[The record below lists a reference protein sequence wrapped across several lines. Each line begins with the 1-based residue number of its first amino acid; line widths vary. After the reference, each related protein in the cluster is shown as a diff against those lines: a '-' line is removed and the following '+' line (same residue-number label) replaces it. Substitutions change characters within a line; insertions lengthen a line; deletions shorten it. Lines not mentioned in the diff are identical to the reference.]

1 MSDEDMK
8 KQRILELK
16 IREGVDGLLAVI
28 LKPLIPKVREEHVQA
43 LLEVLCQTIQAQ
55 PSRRS
60 LPRAI
65 DSLKPFASSRSSYRF
80 VQDPS
85 PERESDTKLGRAPF
99 VAHYPVH
106 NPEVNLDQLFPEGS
120 LLTEHI
126 GLEPLKPCRRAAGI

>member
-16 IREGVDGLLAVI
+16 IQEGADGLLAAI
-28 LKPLIPKVREEHVQA
+28 LKPLIPRVREEHVQA
-43 LLEVLCQTIQAQ
+43 LLEVLCQTVQAQ

-65 DSLKPFASSRSSYRF
+65 DSLKPFASSRPDYRF

-85 PERESDTKLGRAPF
+85 PEGESDTKLGRAPF
-99 VAHYPVH
+99 AAHYPVRKL
-106 NPEVNLDQLFPEGS
+106 EVNLDRLFPEGS

-126 GLEPLKPCRRAAGI
+126 ALEPLRPCRRAAGI